1 MERFPSIRT
10 QLSMSTNDQYRH
22 SLASLQQG
30 DMRMTNFSL
39 YLHKDE
45 TQKWRWYFYTP
56 SGMCFVSSGSFAS
69 EREARE
75 AMSEY
80 ENE

>member
-1 MERFPSIRT
+1 
-10 QLSMSTNDQYRH
+10 
-22 SLASLQQG
+22 
-30 DMRMTNFSL
+30 MTNFSL

-80 ENE
+80 EDE